1 MPSGRRVVSKSY
13 LVFPMRP
20 SSTPMALALL
30 ALLTF
35 TLPPAR
41 SVDAPI
47 TPAPALDSAKERE
60 LLDRVA
66 AEVKRRRQLREADLD
81 ARRLVEEHESGKK
94 SAPAAELATARDV
107 IRQADERKAKTT
119 ASGATEST
127 SLSLNPATEQ
137 ERLDRVAA
145 EVQRRR
151 KLLEA
156 AVLDASGLVQGPDS
170 GKKSATAGELTA
182 AREITRSAEE
192 RKTNPK
198 TSGVPEG
205 ASLSLPGA
213 DMSTVAKAWEILF
226 KERVTVAER
235 VATKTVNISLGKL
248 PLPELREKLEAELR
262 RQGVHLVDRPDG
274 KFFDSEPSAA
284 RNP

>member
-41 SVDAPI
+41 SADAPI
-47 TPAPALDSAKERE
+47 TPTPALDSAKERE

-94 SAPAAELATARDV
+94 SAPAAELATAREI
-107 IRQADERKAKTT
+107 IRQIDELKAKAT
-119 ASGATEST
+119 ASGATEIA
-127 SLSLNPATEQ
+127 SLSLDPANEH
-137 ERLDRVAA
+137 ERLDHIAA
-145 EVQRRR
+145 EVKRRLQLR
-151 KLLEA
+151 EA
-156 AVLDASGLVQGPDS
+156 ASLLVKGKDS
-170 GKKSATAGELTA
+170 GKKPATAAELKA
-182 AREITRSAEE
+182 ASDDTRSAEE

-198 TSGVPEG
+198 TSGVPES
-205 ASLSLPGA
+205 ASLSLPDA
-213 DMSTVAKAWEILF
+213 DMRTVARAWEILF
-226 KERVTVAER
+226 KERVTVSER

-248 PLPELREKLEAELR
+248 SLPELREKLETELR